1 MPLEMSPFFQEFNF
15 DTLLA
20 LISCITGIIALF
32 LGGSAY
38 KQCQINKNSFNE
50 KKEFED
56 QSQDHSQKAGRDI
69 INNCDTTAL
78 ANLTAAS
85 FETSLKLAYAQFEQ
99 KTTDNLH
106 QIIKETHRI
115 IEENSIQLGAYT
127 KIDWINVYFE
137 NAKNTSDTYMQNV
150 WAKVLAKELAF
161 PGSFSFKTLD
171 ILRGLSTDEFK
182 LFEKLVSLSLNNYI
196 FDNAQLKKHIT
207 WLKCL
212 QMEELGLLNLNP
224 SEHTITIP
232 SQDCR
237 KLLLGNNVFALFLNN
252 KKESEEKVKSNVYVL
267 TSSAEELK
275 VIIEPTNQNEYFVEK
290 AKILKEKWK
299 PQVNVTLHKVNWVVV
314 RNFSYDETDLI
325 AD

>member
-1 MPLEMSPFFQEFNF
+1 M
-15 DTLLA
+15 
-20 LISCITGIIALF
+20 
-32 LGGSAY
+32 
-38 KQCQINKNSFNE
+38 
-50 KKEFED
+50 
-56 QSQDHSQKAGRDI
+56 
-69 INNCDTTAL
+69 
-78 ANLTAAS
+78 
-85 FETSLKLAYAQFEQ
+85 AYAQFEQ

-275 VIIEPTNQNEYFVEK
+275 VIIEPTNQNEYFVEI

-299 PQVNVTLHKVNWVVV
+299 PQVNVTLHKVNWVVGT
-314 RNFSYDETDLI
+314 NFSYDETDLI